1 MNTVAQTCLN
11 NVDLVLQYIEA
22 QEKIESIAKDYD
34 QQISQARKTK
44 EQHSLNMSEQQIM
57 DEFERVAKIMTNNLR
72 ARYQAQYNVED
83 EKFKNLIRDYSSYIK
98 QKNSL
103 VEEYTREIPRLE
115 KLYNELNQRYE
126 KISKDL
132 TSDVYPLVRKLSASK
147 YKEIT
152 DNPITEN
159 LNTHLRYLKDNV
171 KEIPEENISIL
182 SGGKTISKNDF
193 LNKYIP
199 TYSVKNEDKYPEE
212 LKITILFPNGLKGS
226 IFKKMKS
233 RELEQIEIFQNSF
246 NSYFKKW
253 CAAENYMCLFKYH
266 DVNGICNRLDM
277 MKGKL
282 PTLKKEVREYENKL
296 SKIEKQ
302 HKDFIAIR
310 DIRRYIDSGYLK
322 NLTKQEVEEV
332 KRKSLKEA
340 ASRLAIKE
348 DDLLDYI
355 ACSESDEN
363 FVFFQTACFKERAKK
378 YIESS
383 NRKQSSIAILET
395 EKAQKLSAIK
405 IPNLEL
411 IFRKWNDE
419 YPLYAQMGFPEQM
432 DQESVEK
439 TMEAIAR
446 TAAKNYGLK
455 IFPNGDCFH
464 LPTAGGLAKNAKG
477 EYLWAPSFSSP
488 NGSIPNLMLA
498 YSKETMVEAKQS
510 LNRALINLLLSVP
523 PRKAKLRII
532 DLAATNM
539 ASLITTRLSP
549 SLYNNEVVMNDREL
563 RSVIEEWQAR
573 TKRIIQKCENLAQYN
588 EQNKTWLEPYEIVV
602 VLGYPQSI
610 SPNCEDMLRPFVQ
623 NGAKSGIYFIWVT
636 NSDMLQE
643 NSQSIIKEKGLF
655 KTVLPFIPRGKY
667 FPYPYTPIADQKQL
681 LDYTFEYLNAE
692 ACKKEEKPIAVQDV
706 RQLAE
711 RPYQPDTAANI
722 KVAVGDD
729 NGRNV
734 YFELDTLNH
743 LHAFILGQ
751 SGTGKS
757 RFLHNIIGNIMLA
770 HSPQNVEFYLM
781 DLKLGGVEFNVY
793 KGEKHVRALL
803 VDNNDRQITLEVLR
817 DLSMRMEQRN
827 KEFAE
832 AGVRNLE
839 AYNQKA
845 GTPMPQIVLVVDEC
859 QMLFTERPDNTE
871 RELRDILSLIVKQGR
886 SQGVHMILS
895 TQTLMNSTIPID
907 VLQGAGLTDLYLLN
921 CDPRDSEK
929 LVKGSSAK
937 TGTLQTGEI
946 YYHHHQHSAPDAQ
959 FRAFYVDDEQQNAIL
974 EGAVQ
979 KSKDL
984 DAPGQFYFSGKLQAH
999 LSEEVI
1005 SSMQRRSRR
1014 SLCASFGVGIDL
1026 KQQPV
1031 NISLSEEQGE
1041 NVLIFGLNQRH
1052 QATRTATETFLSA
1065 LYSARAAGR
1074 DTEFIVIDCLS
1085 SEDETPYQIL
1095 FDSLEDQGLI
1105 RQVFGRQRGE
1115 LLSKLGDSVRSHKAN
1130 ETLILILGQD
1140 RWRELRN
1147 DKELEVAQT
1156 GVEQKPAEGASFL
1169 GGLSFP
1175 STRTQQ
1181 RTYRSELQYL
1191 LENGAEDG
1199 VHFIVQVDK
1208 PQNLIGG
1215 QNVSQQMVKKLFR
1228 HWIMLRSAADA
1239 SLSLRLRDDI
1249 RLENLSDDLDRL
1261 RAIYYCDDTDSYQL
1275 ITPYR
1280 YTTEEENKNLINL

>member
-44 EQHSLNMSEQQIM
+44 EQHSLNMSDQQIK
-57 DEFERVAKIMTNNLR
+57 DEFIRVSNIMTKQLT
-72 ARYQAQYNVED
+72 AAYQLQFNAQNKEFNDVIKELETHIKETKGFID
-83 EKFKNLIRDYSSYIK
+83 EY
-98 QKNSL
+98 QK
-103 VEEYTREIPRLE
+103 
-115 KLYNELNQRYE
+115 
-126 KISKDL
+126 KISQLKPKLCRWYDEWQCCKKRISNSDL
-132 TSDVYPLVRKLSASK
+132 DELRDKCRKSDK
-147 YKEIT
+147 
-152 DNPITEN
+152 NPYNSSVLYSIGRIRE
-159 LNTHLRYLKDNV
+159 YI
-171 KEIPEENISIL
+171 KEIPEQYI
-182 SGGKTISKNDF
+182 TIRVGNRIITSDKF
-193 LNKYIP
+193 LNDYTP
-199 TYSVKNEDKYPEE
+199 TYTTKGEHGHYPDC
-212 LKITILFPNGLKGS
+212 ID
-226 IFKKMKS
+226 
-233 RELEQIEIFQNSF
+233 IEIVPPTGVKGFFYGNVKKLMPFIKSNESAYNEYF
-246 NSYFKKW
+246 EKFCIAKAYMDIFIKGNYEAEVKVLHSY
-253 CAAENYMCLFKYH
+253 E
-266 DVNGICNRLDM
+266 
-277 MKGKL
+277 
-282 PTLKKEVREYENKL
+282 
-296 SKIEKQ
+296 Q
-302 HKDFIAIR
+302 
-310 DIRRYIDSGYLK
+310 
-322 NLTKQEVEEV
+322 NLTKYKRELPTHEKDLADVQQAYKDFLELKNFRKGIESGYIKALSKAELDKVKAKTLQEAVS
-332 KRKSLKEA
+332 KLH
-340 ASRLAIKE
+340 ITH

-355 ACSESDEN
+355 ALASSKENYGDFVTKCSQD
-363 FVFFQTACFKERAKK
+363 RAKK

-383 NRKQSSIAILET
+383 NRKQSCIAILET

-405 IPNLEL
+405 VPNLEL

-439 TMEAIAR
+439 TMAAIAR

-464 LPTAGGLAKNAKG
+464 LPTASGLAKNAKG

-573 TKRIIQKCENLAQYN
+573 TKRIMQKCENLAQYN

-636 NSDMLQE
+636 NTDMLQE

-692 ACKKEEKPIAVQDV
+692 ACKKEEKPVAVQDV
-706 RQLAE
+706 RQLVE
-711 RPYQPDTAANI
+711 NPYQPDTTANI

-817 DLSMRMEQRN
+817 DLAARMEQRN
-827 KEFAE
+827 KQFAE
-832 AGVRNLE
+832 AGVRTLE

-845 GTPMPQIVLVVDEC
+845 DTPMPQIVLVVDEC

-907 VLQGAGLTDLYLLN
+907 VLQGAGLTDFYLLN

-1052 QATRTATETFLSA
+1052 QATRSATETFLSA

-1074 DTEFIVIDCLS
+1074 ETEFIVIDCLPD
-1085 SEDETPYQIL
+1085 DEEAPYQSL
-1095 FDSLEDQGLI
+1095 FESLEGQGLI
-1105 RQVFGRQRGE
+1105 RLVFGKQRGE
-1115 LLSKLGDSVRSHKAN
+1115 LLVKLGDEVRAHKAN
-1130 ETLILILGQD
+1130 ETLILVLGQD

-1147 DKELEVAQT
+1147 DKELESPQNGIDTKAPET
-1156 GVEQKPAEGASFL
+1156 NSFL

-1175 STRTQQ
+1175 SSRSQQ

-1191 LENGAEDG
+1191 LENGSEEG
-1199 VHFIVQVDK
+1199 VHFIIQVDK
-1208 PQNLIGG
+1208 PQNLIGA

-1239 SLSLRLRDDI
+1239 SLSLRLRDDV

>member
-22 QEKIESIAKDYD
+22 LEKIDSITKDYD

-44 EQHSLNMSEQQIM
+44 EQHSLNMSDQQIK
-57 DEFERVAKIMTNNLR
+57 DEFIRVSNIMTKQLT
-72 ARYQAQYNVED
+72 AAYQLQFNAQNKEFNDVIKELETHIKETKEFID
-83 EKFKNLIRDYSSYIK
+83 EY
-98 QKNSL
+98 QK
-103 VEEYTREIPRLE
+103 
-115 KLYNELNQRYE
+115 
-126 KISKDL
+126 KISQLKPKLCRWYDEWQCCKKRISNSDL
-132 TSDVYPLVRKLSASK
+132 DELRDKCRKSDK
-147 YKEIT
+147 
-152 DNPITEN
+152 NPYNSSVLYSIE
-159 LNTHLRYLKDNV
+159 RIREYV
-171 KEIPEENISIL
+171 KEIPEQYI
-182 SGGKTISKNDF
+182 TIRVGNRIITSDKF
-193 LNKYIP
+193 LNDYTP
-199 TYSVKNEDKYPEE
+199 TYTTKGEHGHYPDC
-212 LKITILFPNGLKGS
+212 ID
-226 IFKKMKS
+226 
-233 RELEQIEIFQNSF
+233 IEIVPPTGVKGFFYGNVKKLMPFIKS
-246 NSYFKKW
+246 NESAYNEYFEKFCIAK
-253 CAAENYMCLFKYH
+253 AYMDIF
-266 DVNGICNRLDM
+266 
-277 MKGKL
+277 MKGNYEA
-282 PTLKKEVREYENKL
+282 EVKVLHSYE
-296 SKIEKQ
+296 Q
-302 HKDFIAIR
+302 
-310 DIRRYIDSGYLK
+310 
-322 NLTKQEVEEV
+322 NLTKYKRELPTHEKDLADVQQAYKDFLELKNFRKGIESGYIKALSKAELDKVKAKTLQEAVS
-332 KRKSLKEA
+332 KLH
-340 ASRLAIKE
+340 ITH

-355 ACSESDEN
+355 ALASSKENYGDFVTKCSQD
-363 FVFFQTACFKERAKK
+363 RAKK

-383 NRKQSSIAILET
+383 NRKQSHIAILET

-419 YPLYAQMGFPEQM
+419 YPLYAQMGFPQQM

-477 EYLWAPSFSSP
+477 EYLWAPSFCSP

-573 TKRIIQKCENLAQYN
+573 TKRIMQKCENLAQYN

-706 RQLAE
+706 RQLVE
-711 RPYQPDTAANI
+711 IPYQPDTASNI

-757 RFLHNIIGNIMLA
+757 RFLHNIIGNILLT
-770 HSPQNVEFYLM
+770 HSPQNVELYLM

-793 KGEKHVRALL
+793 KGEKHVKALL

-845 GTPMPQIVLVVDEC
+845 DTPMPQIVLVVDEC

-999 LSEEVI
+999 LSEEVV

-1014 SLCASFGVGIDL
+1014 SICASFGVGIDL

-1175 STRTQQ
+1175 SSRTQQ

-1199 VHFIVQVDK
+1199 VHFIIQVDK
-1208 PQNLIGG
+1208 PQNLIGA